1 MWRKN
6 IFENVNREDFLLLIL
21 WDNDEKK
28 KTSRNLRR
36 SIVFRKE
43 TVYSSGKTTAT
54 FPPSLPHYFHLYKF
68 SLQTLNIDFR
78 VWNKLSVRKTPRVA
92 DSGICEDGMSKGH
105 KKRFGVKMR
114 LLNLSCRAIY
124 AAGTKTPS
132 RGRRSSW
139 WGELGGGSPKLPS
152 SPLLVKYWTPLG
164 GTLSYLHFFFPRG
177 SGEIQGCFSFSS

>member
-1 MWRKN
+1 
-6 IFENVNREDFLLLIL
+6 
-21 WDNDEKK
+21 
-28 KTSRNLRR
+28 
-36 SIVFRKE
+36 
-43 TVYSSGKTTAT
+43 
-54 FPPSLPHYFHLYKF
+54 
-68 SLQTLNIDFR
+68 
-78 VWNKLSVRKTPRVA
+78 
-92 DSGICEDGMSKGH
+92 MSKGH

-164 GTLSYLHFFFPRG
+164 GTLSYLHFFFREEVEKFKDVFLFLRKQKEKRI
-177 SGEIQGCFSFSS
+177 SRDSVKMLNW